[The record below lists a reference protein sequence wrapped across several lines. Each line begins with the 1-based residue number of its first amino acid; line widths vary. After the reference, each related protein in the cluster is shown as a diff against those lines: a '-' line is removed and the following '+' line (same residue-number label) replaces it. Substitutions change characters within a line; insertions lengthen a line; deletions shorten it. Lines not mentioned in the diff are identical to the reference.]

1 MDEGESP
8 RASGTFSAVSCF
20 CRNWAS
26 VTEAVTCSQKKAK
39 WKDWEK
45 EGCIL
50 MKQSD
55 HLFLTWLA
63 IITTQGHERGRNPL
77 AFLMSLGG
85 VSTPLAREFSS
96 NISTWSQKFLLE
108 LSGTLQ
114 HDLWSW
120 VIVHKLDS
128 KSNNVLFRVISI
140 LIQGTDLFLEP

>member
-1 MDEGESP
+1 MEEGESP
-8 RASGTFSAVSCF
+8 RASGKFSAVSCF
-20 CRNWAS
+20 GLQELSISHWGR
-26 VTEAVTCSQKKAK
+26 TCSQRKAK
-39 WKDWEK
+39 WKDWER
-45 EGCIL
+45 EGCIS

-85 VSTPLAREFSS
+85 VSTPLAREF
-96 NISTWSQKFLLE
+96 WSQKFLLE
-108 LSGTLQ
+108 LSGILQ

-128 KSNNVLFRVISI
+128 KTNNILFRVISI
-140 LIQGTDLFLEP
+140 LIQGTDLFIEP